1 MRALPTYLRNV
12 PGSLTGLER
21 EANNPGRIE
30 NSGRRRRRRHG
41 MAQAISIGEQLY
53 YYQEPLPYVP
63 EIRARAHPETR
74 LAVAEPSDGTQEG
87 GKEDGSRKPT
97 GAEFASG
104 KATSDYFI

>member
-1 MRALPTYLRNV
+1 MV
-12 PGSLTGLER
+12 W
-21 EANNPGRIE
+21 
-30 NSGRRRRRRHG
+30 RR
-41 MAQAISIGEQLY
+41 LY
-53 YYQEPLPYVP
+53 VSASSYTTTRGHFRMFRKFA
-63 EIRARAHPETR
+63 RARAHPETR